1 MKNILKKSYL
11 AISSELGIY
20 SNLYKDIYFDKKH
33 GIKETQHNFIKANN
47 LASRF
52 KNSDKFIISELG
64 FGTGLSFLMTLKLWK
79 ETKKP
84 NAKLIYISFESAP
97 LTKIELNNVYKK
109 VSGVKILFNQLIKKL
124 PILYQSTHRIF
135 FDSENVELIL
145 IYDDFN
151 SLKNFKFKA
160 DAWFLDGFAPKK
172 NKSAWNSKLF
182 EQIYLSTKFQ
192 GTFSTFTSAGHVRR
206 GLSNSGF
213 SVSKVAGFGNKK
225 ESLIGIKKPPLS
237 KINKVSSSKKYIG
250 PVAIIG
256 SGISGAS
263 LAYSLRK
270 RNIECFLV
278 DKSSKYASGASG
290 NKLALQMP
298 KLTLD
303 NSPYGLLS
311 LEAFTY
317 SRNLA
322 KNLNSIPPS
331 DGLIVLPSRE
341 RDQVKYLKLLQNNW
355 PLDLITNKVDNAKF
369 LENINYVYMKSS
381 GILDNKKFIK
391 NLIKDVKF
399 VTNFDVKKVINS
411 KDQHKLLIDDKGNSL
426 KAKTVIWANG
436 YEMKHLSNNV
446 PINSIS
452 GQVTYLKENKA
463 YNNFKLNFSYGHH
476 FSQAFGGYH
485 QIGSSFNRNEDKNY
499 KEIDQ
504 INNLN
509 SIPDFLKKLIKDF
522 KSETKYRVS
531 IRAST
536 KDRMPFF
543 CSLETIINKN
553 TKNEYLLGGMG
564 SWGFVYAPL
573 YAEFLIKSLL
583 NEPLVINSNMERL
596 LGVNR
601 LL

>member
-182 EQIYLSTKFQ
+182 EQIYLSTKFT

-399 VTNFDVKKVINS
+399 VTNFDVKKVINT
-411 KDQHKLLIDDKGNSL
+411 KDQLKLLIDDKGNSL

-436 YEMKHLSNNV
+436 YEMKNLSNNV

>member
-109 VSGVKILFNQLIKKL
+109 VSGVKLLFNQLIKKL

-182 EQIYLSTKFQ
+182 EQIYLSTKFT

-522 KSETKYRVS
+522 KCETKYRVS

>member
-1 MKNILKKSYL
+1 MKNNLKKSEL
-11 AISSELGIY
+11 LISPKLGIF
-20 SNLYKDIYFDKKH
+20 SNLYKDIYFDKYN
-33 GIKETQHNFIKANN
+33 GIKETQHIFLKANN

-52 KNSDKFIISELG
+52 KKSNKFVISELG
-64 FGTGLSFLMTLKLWK
+64 FGTGLSFLLTLKLWK

-84 NAKLIYISFESAP
+84 NAKLIFISFESAP
-97 LTKIELNNVYKK
+97 LTKIELKQVYKY
-109 VSGVKILFNQLIKKL
+109 VKGLKTLSNQLIKKL
-124 PILYQSTHRIF
+124 PTIYQSTHRLYF
-135 FDSENVELIL
+135 ESDNVELIL

-151 SLKNFKFKA
+151 CLDSFKFFV

-172 NKSAWNSKLF
+172 NTSAWNSKLF
-182 EQIYLSTKFQ
+182 EQIYFNTNSQ
-192 GTFSTFTSAGHVRR
+192 GTFSTFTAAGHVRR

-213 SVSKVAGFGNKK
+213 SVSRVVGFGNKK
-225 ESLIGIKKPPLS
+225 ESLIGIKKTLS
-237 KINKVSSSKKYIG
+237 SEINKVLSFNNNIG

-270 RNIECFLV
+270 RNIECFV
-278 DKSSKYASGASG
+278 IDKSSKYASGASG

-331 DGLIVLPSRE
+331 NGLIVLPSRK
-341 RDQVKYLKLLQNNW
+341 RDHIKYLKLLQNNW
-355 PLDLITNKVDNAKF
+355 PLDLISNKIENANF
-369 LENINYVYMKSS
+369 LKNINYVYMKSS

-391 NLIKDVKF
+391 NLIKDVNF
-399 VTNFDVKKVINS
+399 VANFDVKKVINT
-411 KDQHKLLIDDKGNSL
+411 KDQLKLLIDDKGNIL

-436 YEMKHLSNNV
+436 YEMKNV
-446 PINSIS
+446 SDNLPINSIS

-463 YNNFKLNFSYGHH
+463 YNNLKLNFSYGRH

-485 QIGSSFNRNEDKNY
+485 QIGSSFNRNDDKNY

-509 SIPDFLKKLIKDF
+509 TIPDFLKKMIKDF
-522 KSETKYRVS
+522 NSQTKYRVS
-531 IRAST
+531 VRAST

-543 CSLETIINKN
+543 CSLETIIDKN
-553 TKNEYLLGGMG
+553 IKNEYLLGGMG

-583 NEPLVINSNMERL
+583 GEPIIINSNLERL
-596 LGVNR
+596 LGINR

>member
-1 MKNILKKSYL
+1 MKNILKKSDL
-11 AISSELGIY
+11 LISPELGVY
-20 SNLYKDIYFDKKH
+20 SNLYKDIYFDKHH
-33 GIKETQHNFIKANN
+33 GIKETQYNFIKANN
-47 LASRF
+47 LALRF
-52 KNSDKFIISELG
+52 KESDKFIISELG
-64 FGTGLSFLMTLKLWK
+64 FGTGLSFLLTLKLWK

-97 LTKIELNNVYKK
+97 LTKYELNHVYNIVRGLNKL
-109 VSGVKILFNQLIKKL
+109 SNQLIKKL
-124 PILYQSTHRIF
+124 PTKYQTTHRIF
-135 FDSENVELIL
+135 FESENVELIL
-145 IYDDFN
+145 IYDEFI
-151 SLKNFKFKA
+151 SLKNLNFKA

-172 NKSAWNSKLF
+172 NTTAWNSKLF
-182 EQIYLSTKFQ
+182 DQIYLSTKFN

-213 SVSKVAGFGNKK
+213 SVSKVIGFGNKK
-225 ESLIGIKKPPLS
+225 ESLIGIKKHLS
-237 KINKVSSSKKYIG
+237 CKNYKVSSSKNCIG

-256 SGISGAS
+256 CGISGAS

-270 RNIECFLV
+270 RNIECFVV

-290 NKLALQMP
+290 NKLAIQMP

-311 LEAFTY
+311 LEAFSY
-317 SRNLA
+317 SRKLA
-322 KNLNSIPPS
+322 KDLNSIPPS
-331 DGLIVLPSRE
+331 NGLIVLPSKE
-341 RDQVKYLKLLQNNW
+341 RDKVKYSKLLQNNW
-355 PLDLITNKVDNAKF
+355 PIDLITNKVDNDNF
-369 LENINYVYMKSS
+369 LGNLNYVYMKSS
-381 GILDNKKFIK
+381 GVLDNKKFIK
-391 NLIKDVKF
+391 NLIKDIKF
-399 VTNFDVKKVINS
+399 VPKFDVKKIINT
-411 KDQHKLLIDDKGNSL
+411 KDQLKLLIDDKGNSL

-436 YEMKHLSNNV
+436 YEMKNLSNNI

-452 GQVTYLKENKA
+452 GQVTYLKQNKVLSDL
-463 YNNFKLNFSYGHH
+463 KLNFSYGHH

-499 KEIDQ
+499 REIDE

-509 SIPDFLKKLIKDF
+509 SIPYFLKKIIQDF
-522 KSETKYRVS
+522 KIEKKYRVS
-531 IRAST
+531 VRGST

-543 CSLETIINKN
+543 CSLNSVLSKN

-583 NEPLVINSNMERL
+583 SEPLVINSNLERL

>member
-182 EQIYLSTKFQ
+182 EQIYLSTKFK

-270 RNIECFLV
+270 RNIECFVV

-399 VTNFDVKKVINS
+399 VTNFDVKKVINT
-411 KDQHKLLIDDKGNSL
+411 KDQLKLLIDDKGNSL

-436 YEMKHLSNNV
+436 YEMKNLSNNV

-509 SIPDFLKKLIKDF
+509 SIPEFLKKLIKDF

>member
-11 AISSELGIY
+11 SISSELGIY

-64 FGTGLSFLMTLKLWK
+64 FGTGLSFLLTLKLWK

-135 FDSENVELIL
+135 FDSENVDLIL

-322 KNLNSIPPS
+322 KNLNSIPTS

-369 LENINYVYMKSS
+369 LKNINYVYMKSS

-399 VTNFDVKKVINS
+399 VTNFDVKKVINT

-452 GQVTYLKENKA
+452 GQVTYLKENQA

-509 SIPDFLKKLIKDF
+509 SIPEFLKKLIKDF

-543 CSLETIINKN
+543 CSLETIMNKN

>member
-109 VSGVKILFNQLIKKL
+109 VSGVKLLFNQLIKKL

>member
-1 MKNILKKSYL
+1 MKNNLKKSKL
-11 AISSELGIY
+11 LISPELGIY
-20 SNLYKDIYFDKKH
+20 SNLYKDIYFDKYN
-33 GIKETQHNFIKANN
+33 GIKETQHNFLKANN
-47 LASRF
+47 LESRF
-52 KNSDKFIISELG
+52 KKANKFIISELG

-79 ETKKP
+79 KTRKP
-84 NAKLIYISFESAP
+84 NGKLIFISFESAP
-97 LTKIELNNVYKK
+97 LTKFELKKVYKYVK
-109 VSGVKILFNQLIKKL
+109 GLKILSSQLIKKL
-124 PILYQSTHRIF
+124 PSLYQSTHRIYF
-135 FDSENVELIL
+135 EVDNVELIL
-145 IYDDFN
+145 IYDDFK
-151 SLKNFKFKA
+151 SLINFKFSV

-172 NKSAWNSKLF
+172 NTSAWNSKLF
-182 EQIYLSTKFQ
+182 EQIYLATNFQ
-192 GTFSTFTSAGHVRR
+192 GTFSTFTVAGHVRR

-213 SVSKVAGFGNKK
+213 SVLKISGFSNKK
-225 ESLIGIKKPPLS
+225 ECLIGIKKTLS
-237 KINKVSSSKKYIG
+237 SEINKSSSSDNHIG

-270 RNIECFLV
+270 RNIECFVV
-278 DKSSKYASGASG
+278 DKSSTFASGASG

-341 RDQVKYLKLLQNNW
+341 RDHVKYLKLLQNNW
-355 PLDLITNKVDNAKF
+355 PLDLISNKIEKPNF
-369 LENINYVYMKSS
+369 LENINYIYMKSS

-399 VTNFDVKKVINS
+399 ITNFDVKKILNT
-411 KDQHKLLIDDKGNSL
+411 KDSFKILIDKNGNKL

-436 YEMKHLSNNV
+436 YEMKNLSNNL

-463 YNNFKLNFSYGHH
+463 YSNFKLNFSYGHH
-476 FSQAFGGYH
+476 FSQAFKGYH
-485 QIGSSFNRNEDKNY
+485 QVGSSFNRNENMDY
-499 KEIDQ
+499 KEVDQ

-509 SIPDFLKKLIKDF
+509 SIPEFLVKLIKDF
-522 KSETKYRVS
+522 KGEKNYRVS

-553 TKNEYLLGGMG
+553 IKNEYLLGGMG

-583 NEPLVINSNMERL
+583 GEPLIISSNLERL
-596 LGVNR
+596 LRVNR
-601 LL
+601 FL

>member
-11 AISSELGIY
+11 EISSELGIY

-109 VSGVKILFNQLIKKL
+109 VSGVKLLFNQLIKKL

-436 YEMKHLSNNV
+436 YEMKNLSNNV

>member
-11 AISSELGIY
+11 SISSELGIY

-109 VSGVKILFNQLIKKL
+109 VRGVKILSNQLIKKL

-270 RNIECFLV
+270 RNIECFVV

-399 VTNFDVKKVINS
+399 VANFDVKKVINT
-411 KDQHKLLIDDKGNSL
+411 KDQLKLLIDDKGNSL

-436 YEMKHLSNNV
+436 YEMKNLSNNV

>member
-1 MKNILKKSYL
+1 MKNILKKSDL
-11 AISSELGIY
+11 SISSELGIY

-52 KNSDKFIISELG
+52 KKSDKFIISELG

-97 LTKIELNNVYKK
+97 LTKIDLNNVYKK

-160 DAWFLDGFAPKK
+160 DAWFLDGFAPKN
-172 NKSAWNSKLF
+172 NKSAWNSKLY
-182 EQIYLSTKFQ
+182 EQIYLSTKFR

-213 SVSKVAGFGNKK
+213 SVSKVVGFGNKK
-225 ESLIGIKKPPLS
+225 ESLIGIKKPLS
-237 KINKVSSSKKYIG
+237 SKVNKVSSSKKYIG

-270 RNIECFLV
+270 RNIECFVV
-278 DKSSKYASGASG
+278 DKTSKYASGASG

-322 KNLNSIPPS
+322 ENLNSIPPS
-331 DGLIVLPSRE
+331 NGLIVLPSRE

-355 PLDLITNKVDNAKF
+355 PLDLISNKLDNAKF

-399 VTNFDVKKVINS
+399 VANFDVKKVINT
-411 KDQHKLLIDDKGNSL
+411 KDQLKLLIDEKGNSL

-436 YEMKHLSNNV
+436 YEMKNLSNNI

-452 GQVTYLKENKA
+452 GQVTYLKENKVSRDL
-463 YNNFKLNFSYGHH
+463 KLNFTYGHH

-499 KEIDQ
+499 RKVDET
-504 INNLN
+504 NNLN
-509 SIPDFLKKLIKDF
+509 SIPDFLKKLIKDS
-522 KSETKYRVS
+522 KIEKKYRVS
-531 IRAST
+531 VRAST
-536 KDRMPFF
+536 KDRIPFF
-543 CSLETIINKN
+543 CSMNSIISEN

-583 NEPLVINSNMERL
+583 SEPLVINSNLERL

>member
-355 PLDLITNKVDNAKF
+355 PLDLITNKLDNAKF

-399 VTNFDVKKVINS
+399 VTNFDVKKVINT

>member
-1 MKNILKKSYL
+1 MKNNLKKSDL
-11 AISSELGIY
+11 IISPKLGIY
-20 SNLYKDIYFDKKH
+20 SNLYKDIYFDKYN
-33 GIKETQHNFIKANN
+33 GIKETQHNFLKANN

-52 KNSDKFIISELG
+52 KKSDKFIISELG
-64 FGTGLSFLMTLKLWK
+64 FGTGLSFLLTLKLWK

-84 NAKLIYISFESAP
+84 NAKLIFISFENAP
-97 LTKIELNNVYKK
+97 LTKIELKQVYKY
-109 VSGVKILFNQLIKKL
+109 VKGLKTLSSKLIKKL
-124 PILYQSTHRIF
+124 PSIYQSTHRIYF
-135 FDSENVELIL
+135 ESDNVELIL

-151 SLKNFKFKA
+151 CLDSFKFYV

-172 NKSAWNSKLF
+172 NTSAWNSKLF
-182 EQIYLSTKFQ
+182 EQIYFTTNLN
-192 GTFSTFTSAGHVRR
+192 GTFSTFTAAGHVKR

-213 SVSKVAGFGNKK
+213 YVSKVVGFGNKK
-225 ESLIGIKKPPLS
+225 ENLVGIKKNLS
-237 KINKVSSSKKYIG
+237 SEIVKASSFNNDIG

-270 RNIECFLV
+270 RNIECFVV

-322 KNLNSIPPS
+322 KNLNSIPHS

-341 RDQVKYLKLLQNNW
+341 RDHVKYLKLLQNNW
-355 PLDLITNKVDNAKF
+355 PLDLISNKIENANF
-369 LENINYVYMKSS
+369 LKNVNYVYMKSS

-399 VTNFDVKKVINS
+399 VANFDVKKVINT
-411 KDQHKLLIDDKGNSL
+411 KDQLKLLIDDKGNSL

-436 YEMKHLSNNV
+436 YEMKNLSNNL

-476 FSQAFGGYH
+476 FSQAFRGYH

-509 SIPDFLKKLIKDF
+509 SIPDFLKKMIKDF
-522 KSETKYRVS
+522 NCQTKYRVS
-531 IRAST
+531 VRAST

-543 CSLETIINKN
+543 CSLETVTNKN
-553 TKNEYLLGGMG
+553 IKNEYLLGGMG

-573 YAEFLIKSLL
+573 YAELLIKSLL
-583 NEPLVINSNMERL
+583 GEPIIINSNLERL